1 MKVILSI
8 FERLSGVDKDPLY
21 VDITAD
27 VIGDSAED
35 FSKSLIDVELFKI
48 DANDLTLE
56 LLNHN
61 HKYFSPRGSALY
73 EIKGSSISDEGRYA
87 FNWRMEKVTVYNDL
101 GKIRFMGF
109 IFASDNPITCDSAL
123 DVISFTVYD
132 PMYLLKLF
140 KLSKHAPS
148 YLGSTNA
155 IRYRERYIREIDVL
169 AQDGSVVRNSV
180 LHIMDKAVYDAIPQE
195 EQVRWEKVFLYDTFG
210 GLSVESGNLI
220 YDIVDLS
227 TTTPLVGVGAYNVY
241 SRRALAPTEISIAGV
256 GGLIET
262 FVKDFNSWCPIYKIR
277 LETSSADMD
286 ALEYSFLIELDF
298 DTEFSQ
304 LDIYNTL
311 AGGSV
316 QRYFFIAFSDGG
328 DTDEGK
334 FKSVKVVEV
343 FNYVNLFEIIGTQF
357 PNFKPAEDVY
367 FNFRMGGSINPAAHH
382 HDATVKVPT
391 SEWVPSTTVV
401 NAGVIKNPSYPR
413 LLYCWR
419 LLKRIYTRTVSY
431 MITPFLFYYVDI
443 RVAQYCWQYL
453 AVDLYASEGVNIWE
467 LVNNSTVLHHITG
480 NLVTDEEDNLEW
492 NDYNSLVQDPGDE
505 FRLILAKPGYT
516 PAFDTNSIAGWPLT
530 GHRFYSPTK
539 AGPGIFYFGSPII
552 DAVALDY
559 RDKTLGDA
567 LLDFA
572 KLTNSMF
579 RLIPPC
585 TGLTVS
591 LNEGSLFFAR
601 RNYGASTFTIQDP
614 KAIISHTEERFN
626 LIGDPTPEISSDII
640 GSANYNKALSKF
652 YGVFFGA
659 NIVGHD
665 IEVTRDDKSE
675 NSLYDIMW
683 QLNIQ
688 NQNLGIIHKLEH
700 TPLSVKFETR
710 RYPFNRNIR
719 GLS

>member
-1 MKVILSI
+1 
-8 FERLSGVDKDPLY
+8 
-21 VDITAD
+21 
-27 VIGDSAED
+27 
-35 FSKSLIDVELFKI
+35 
-48 DANDLTLE
+48 
-56 LLNHN
+56 
-61 HKYFSPRGSALY
+61 
-73 EIKGSSISDEGRYA
+73 
-87 FNWRMEKVTVYNDL
+87 MEKVTVYNDL

-195 EQVRWEKVFLYDTFG
+195 EQVRWEKVFLFDTFG

-220 YDIVDLS
+220 YDIVDLA
-227 TTTPLVGVGAYNVY
+227 TTTPLVGVGAHNVY

-262 FVKDFNSWCPIYKIR
+262 FVKAFNSWCPIYKIR

-311 AGGSV
+311 AGGAV
-316 QRYFFIAFSDGG
+316 QRYFFIAFSNGG

-343 FNYVNLFEIIGTQF
+343 FNYVNLFEIIPTQF

-367 FNFRMGGSINPAAHH
+367 FLHAINLIGDNPDDFGSWRWVTIR
-382 HDATVKVPT
+382 VPI
-391 SEWVPSTTVV
+391 SEWVPSSTVV

-419 LLKRIYTRTVSY
+419 LLKRVYSRIETFSWQPPRGD
-431 MITPFLFYYVDI
+431 LEYYKVNI

-453 AVDLYASEGVNIWE
+453 AVDLYASKGFNTWE
-467 LVNNSTVLHHITG
+467 LVDNSTVLQKITG
-480 NLVTDEEDNLEW
+480 RYCNDPDGSDEW
-492 NDYNSLVQDPGDE
+492 NDYNSLIQDPGDE

-585 TGLTVS
+585 TGMTAI

-659 NIVGHD
+659 NIVGHN

-700 TPLSVKFETR
+700 TPLSVKFNTR
-710 RYPFNRNIR
+710 KYPFNRNVR
-719 GLS
+719 GLL